1 MNNPLLV
8 VFSAVVAMVAAPA
21 ARQNQITVTRD
32 GWTVTADT
40 ARSVVRISH
49 QKLGAN
55 LENGQLNIESE
66 HGLKRLGNWTVEKK
80 GPGALSIHTS
90 EPPSGWLF
98 GVEGNALRISST
110 TAEAVLVAEAPAPAD
125 RVVAR
130 TMDPEGIPV
139 TWAGT
144 NEVKHNFG
152 GDETKHRSLS
162 SAPES

>member
-21 ARQNQITVTRD
+21 AGHNQITVTRD

-80 GPGALSIHTS
+80 GPGALSIRTS
-90 EPPSGWLF
+90 EPPSIVVTLVVLISDTG
-98 GVEGNALRISST
+98 ISSRN
-110 TAEAVLVAEAPAPAD
+110 TAPRAAP
-125 RVVAR
+125 
-130 TMDPEGIPV
+130 
-139 TWAGT
+139 
-144 NEVKHNFG
+144 
-152 GDETKHRSLS
+152 
-162 SAPES
+162 